1 MRFYEFDLPVPKH
14 TNDLVDKGVST
25 AKSAVKKTVSGT
37 AGALGMAGKGLAKVG
52 GMVFKHFDPAMQDLY
67 NKDREPTSP
76 QKQSS
81 DDGQQRFKNALGKAL
96 NKTLL
101 GSEDENNLKIGL
113 SQAYSADMKTEEFR
127 TALEKLINKE
137 VLSGKEVVLL
147 KRVYSKIS

>member
-14 TNDLVDKGVST
+14 TNDLVDKGASA
-25 AKSAVKKTVSGT
+25 AKSAAKKTISGT
-37 AGALGMAGKGLAKVG
+37 KGALGMAGKGLAKVS
-52 GMVFKHFDPAMQDLY
+52 GMLFKHFDPAMQDLY
-67 NKDREPTSP
+67 RDGEPNPS

-81 DDGQQRFKNALGKAL
+81 NEGQQRFKNALGKAM

-127 TALEKLINKE
+127 AALEKLINKDP
-137 VLSGKEVVLL
+137 LSGKEILLL
-147 KRVYSKIS
+147 KKVYSKLS

>member
-14 TNDLVDKGVST
+14 TNDLVDKGVSA

-67 NKDREPTSP
+67 KDGEPTSS
-76 QKQSS
+76 QKQSLE
-81 DDGQQRFKNALGKAL
+81 DGQQRFKNALGKAL

>member
-1 MRFYEFDLPVPKH
+1 MRFYEFDLPTPKH
-14 TNDLVDKGVST
+14 TNDLVDKGASV
-25 AKSAVKKTVSGT
+25 AKSAIKKTVSGT

-52 GMVFKHFDPAMQDLY
+52 GMIFKHFDPAVQDLI
-67 NKDREPTSP
+67 KGGEPNSS

-81 DDGQQRFKNALGKAL
+81 EEGQQRFKNALGKAL

-113 SQAYSADMKTEEFR
+113 SQVYSADMKTEEFR

>member
-1 MRFYEFDLPVPKH
+1 MRFYEFDLPIPKH
-14 TNDLVDKGVST
+14 TNDLVDKGASA
-25 AKSAVKKTVSGT
+25 AKSVAKKTISGT
-37 AGALGMAGKGLAKVG
+37 KGALGMAGKGLAKVG

-67 NKDREPTSP
+67 RDGEPNSS

-81 DDGQQRFKNALGKAL
+81 DEGQQRFKNALGKAM

-127 TALEKLINKE
+127 TALEKLINKDS
-137 VLSGKEVVLL
+137 LSGKEVILL
-147 KRVYSKIS
+147 KRVYSKLS